1 MQSLYQ
7 FLVRMAATFETQAG
21 GMNVNTRA
29 SYNTQNNMIAISSP
43 ESFHGSFFGTD
54 VSQLSRDLVH
64 EMTHLLVN
72 DALYPR
78 GTIWWVNEAFAH
90 YFSNDIRADYVR
102 RAVAQNVTLKDLNK
116 LEVAGG
122 IDDSVFLYR
131 YAGAAAVQYMVEK
144 LGGKEKAWQWLI
156 EEAQDR
162 DFNTSLQKV
171 YGLSYDQFEK
181 GWQDFMKQM
190 YG

>member
-1 MQSLYQ
+1 
-7 FLVRMAATFETQAG
+7 
-21 GMNVNTRA
+21 
-29 SYNTQNNMIAISSP
+29 
-43 ESFHGSFFGTD
+43 
-54 VSQLSRDLVH
+54 
-64 EMTHLLVN
+64 
-72 DALYPR
+72 
-78 GTIWWVNEAFAH
+78 
-90 YFSNDIRADYVR
+90 
-102 RAVAQNVTLKDLNK
+102 
-116 LEVAGG
+116 
-122 IDDSVFLYR
+122 
-131 YAGAAAVQYMVEK
+131 MVEK